1 MKGRFSGPSHDL
13 KRSRNLHS
21 MPQFH
26 AFHASFIA
34 SPYVAEVS
42 DVDIGMKFEVVSKLL
57 GGGRDDLDWF
67 DDGLDGEA
75 VVGLEMV
82 NLRPRMGLGKNTIRP
97 CSATQ
102 NRSHKH

>member
-34 SPYVAEVS
+34 SPYDAEVS
-42 DVDIGMKFEVVSKLL
+42 DVDIGMKFEVASNPLEA
-57 GGGRDDLDWF
+57 DD
-67 DDGLDGEA
+67 EAA
-75 VVGLEMV
+75 VVPAAVVPDTEV
-82 NLRPRMGLGKNTIRP
+82 NVKVLNHLPFCCLQT
-97 CSATQ
+97 TF
-102 NRSHKH
+102 